1 MSNTPFFS
9 IVTVSFNSEKTI
21 ARTIESI
28 LNQSLD
34 NFEYIIIDG
43 KSTDTTLEIIKS
55 FEPLFTQKNIKYSW
69 ISEADGGIYDAFNKG
84 VNFAKGKWISFLGSD
99 DYYYT
104 SAIESYY
111 YEIIKIKSE
120 LDFIHSNVKVEQR
133 KVISEKWQ
141 WKKFRR
147 KMNIAHVGAFHNTN
161 YFKKYGLFNT
171 NYRIAG
177 DYELLLRAKNK
188 LKTHW
193 FNKVTAFMS
202 DGGISNNQVKNVLK
216 ETTLVKTQNKSTSK
230 FIAELDY
237 YIWIIKYKV
246 KKIINA
252 IIR

>member
-1 MSNTPFFS
+1 M
-9 IVTVSFNSEKTI
+9 V
-21 ARTIESI
+21 
-28 LNQSLD
+28 
-34 NFEYIIIDG
+34 
-43 KSTDTTLEIIKS
+43 
-55 FEPLFTQKNIKYSW
+55 
-69 ISEADGGIYDAFNKG
+69 
-84 VNFAKGKWISFLGSD
+84 SFLGSD
-99 DYYYT
+99 DYYYPD
-104 SAIESYY
+104 AIENYY
-111 YEIIKIKSE
+111 NEIIQIKAE

-216 ETTLVKTQNKSTSK
+216 ETTLVKIQNKSTSK

-237 YIWIIKYKV
+237 YIWIIKFNV
-246 KKIINA
+246 F
-252 IIR
+252 